1 MRIRGY
7 AGGMQSER
15 TGSPRVV
22 IAAALVA
29 LAGISYSSWVL
40 EFLWSSP
47 LDPLRSFLSELDALH
62 RPHRD
67 VYVAGDVIA
76 ACCAMLAA
84 ALLLLPRPHF
94 RGFPA
99 ITAVIALAMFGVS
112 TISDALLPI
121 ECIPGV
127 DPGCPSEPSGLFPQL
142 HHIHALT
149 STLAVVSIFAVMIAA
164 TVSAFRDRIWPQL
177 KMVGTVA
184 LGVIGVSTAWML
196 AADNLGG
203 DFVLGLA
210 QRIQVGGM
218 TVWLVIWGVALATPA
233 LRPVRW
239 TIGDRLPRY
248 RPVLH
253 TDPRWLPRISP
264 QSACGA
270 TSSSGSVHPRRG
282 PTPPARW

>member
-1 MRIRGY
+1 
-7 AGGMQSER
+7 MQSER
-15 TGSPRVV
+15 TGPSPRVV
-22 IAAALVA
+22 AAGVLAA

-67 VYVAGDVIA
+67 VYVTGDVIA
-76 ACCAMLAA
+76 ACCAVLAA
-84 ALLLLPRPHF
+84 GLLLVPRPRF

-99 ITAVIALAMFGVS
+99 ITAVIALAVFGVS

-149 STLAVVSIFAVMIAA
+149 STLAVVSIFTVMIAA
-164 TVSAFRDRIWPQL
+164 TVAAYRDKIWRPL
-177 KMVGTVA
+177 KTVGTVV

-218 TVWLVIWGVALATPA
+218 TVWLVIWGVAMSAPV

-253 TDPRWLPRISP
+253 ANPRWLPRTSP
-264 QSACGA
+264 QSAYGA
-270 TSSSGSVHPRRG
+270 TSSSGSVPRRRRG
-282 PTPPARW
+282 ATPPARW